1 MRGTRSIARA
11 SMKERLKKL
20 EAQNR
25 QIKENTRQFLGL
37 AEQRYGIMRKK
48 AKAWKELARRLK
60 YGETQATQ
68 TQEPESGVPPV
79 QTSQT
84 PETPEGPEAGR

>member
-1 MRGTRSIARA
+1 
-11 SMKERLKKL
+11 MKERLKKL

-48 AKAWKELARRLK
+48 AKAWKELARKLK
-60 YGETQATQ
+60 YGEPQETETQETETQEPEGGVPSVQATQ
-68 TQEPESGVPPV
+68 TS
-79 QTSQT
+79 
-84 PETPEGPEAGR
+84 ETPEGPEAGR